1 MIGHLDDTPA
11 NMKALTS
18 YLLLDLLFELYALL
32 FKFLI
37 TSDAFGFEV
46 PFSKN
51 PLAYVLLVIPGR
63 VRLDCRSLHFFV
75 VYDAFL
81 R

>member
-1 MIGHLDDTPA
+1 MIPA
-11 NMKALTS
+11 NVKALTS
-18 YLLLDLLFELYALL
+18 YLLLDLFLELYALF

-37 TSDAFGFEV
+37 TRDTFSFEV

-63 VRLDCRSLHFFV
+63 VRLDCCSLHFFV
-75 VYDAFL
+75 VYNALL
-81 R
+81 RQD